1 MAQITSYFHHST
13 IFIRETFS
21 EVFVKI
27 RHDDV
32 ILRQLTSFSYIFLY
46 CDIIDKNAAVSKKFA
61 DNACFYSISGKLN
74 IVATFMQKNRAI
86 ALFVQILTW
95 GGSFHRGANKSKK
108 SLTLV
113 KKNPQNPEKN
123 PENPPKNPKNP

>member
-1 MAQITSYFHHST
+1 MVQITSYFDHST

-46 CDIIDKNAAVSKKFA
+46 CDVIDKNADVSKKFA

-74 IVATFMQKNRAI
+74 IVATFMQKIRAI

-95 GGSFHRGANKSKK
+95 GGSFY
-108 SLTLV
+108 
-113 KKNPQNPEKN
+113 
-123 PENPPKNPKNP
+123 PPH

>member
-1 MAQITSYFHHST
+1 MVQITSYFDHST

-46 CDIIDKNAAVSKKFA
+46 YDVIDKNADVSKTFA
-61 DNACFYSISGKLN
+61 DNAYFYTISGKLN
-74 IVATFMQKNRAI
+74 IVATSMQKIRAI

-95 GGSFHRGANKSKK
+95 GGSFY
-108 SLTLV
+108 
-113 KKNPQNPEKN
+113 
-123 PENPPKNPKNP
+123 PPPLI